1 MQTGSEK
8 IPTLLEKL
16 GSAVTQ
22 LTVLRGAVNGR
33 VLSALLGFI
42 AAAETTPD
50 SAATA
55 SRRATAKRRSPPRSN
70 GSAPSNSS

>member
-42 AAAETTPD
+42 AAAA
-50 SAATA
+50 SA
-55 SRRATAKRRSPPRSN
+55 RRRRHGRLPC
-70 GSAPSNSS
+70 